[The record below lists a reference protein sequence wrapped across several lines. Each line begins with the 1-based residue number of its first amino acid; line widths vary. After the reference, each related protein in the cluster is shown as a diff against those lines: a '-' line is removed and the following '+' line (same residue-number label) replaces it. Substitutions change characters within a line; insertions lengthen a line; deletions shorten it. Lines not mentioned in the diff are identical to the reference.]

1 MCGIVGYIGDRD
13 CKDIIF
19 SGLKRLEYRGYD
31 SAGIAVLDRGK
42 IEFIKSSG
50 KLKELASMLDQLS
63 SSATSGIGHTRWA
76 THGSPSTINAHPHV
90 FGKLALIHNGII
102 ENYIDLKTGLELA
115 GISFH
120 TETDTEVALM
130 MLNKELEE
138 LEKTSGLTKSSSN
151 IKQAIINTTAKL
163 KGTYSFGVIYT
174 EEPDALYLVK
184 HGTPLAIGKGEEEMF
199 FASDVSAFV
208 EYTNHAVFLQ
218 DGEYARITKNSIEIF
233 NFSSEKVDHPVVEI
247 DIKSDELGKKGY
259 AHYMLK
265 EICEQPST
273 ISSIIEK
280 LIDKNNASINEKAL
294 GLDKIDIKGIKQVHV
309 IGCGTAF
316 YSGYTIKYALEELT
330 GISVNLELASEF
342 RYRGVYLDSSSFVIA
357 ISQSG
362 ETADTLAALKY
373 AKEKGAI
380 TYSIC
385 NVHYSSIP
393 READFTLYMDT
404 GPEIG
409 VASTKAFTGM
419 VLCNYLL
426 SIAIASKIS
435 TDSSSFKIDLGSILK
450 ELYQVPSLIEGI
462 ISSKEDIKQVSN
474 KYHESSNFLYIGRGS
489 HYAIAL
495 EGALKLK
502 EISYIHAE
510 GYAAG
515 ELKHGPIALIDKLM
529 PVVALIP
536 SDRYYPK
543 TESNME
549 EVKAREGR
557 VIGVGDKNKISKV
570 CDDVLNCYQL
580 KDSFL
585 QSILSVVVLQLFAY
599 YIASRRGTD
608 VDQPRNLAKSVTVE

>member
-1 MCGIVGYIGDRD
+1 MCGIVGYIGKKN
-13 CKDIIF
+13 CKQIIF
-19 SGLKRLEYRGYD
+19 NGLKRLEYRGYD
-31 SAGIAVLDRGK
+31 SAGIAVLDGGN
-42 IEFIKSSG
+42 IEFIKASG
-50 KLKELASMLDQLS
+50 KLKELEKLMDQLPN
-63 SSATSGIGHTRWA
+63 SAVSGIGHTRWA

-102 ENYIDLKTGLELA
+102 ENYGDLKTGLELA

-120 TETDTEVALM
+120 SETDTEVALM

-138 LEKTSGLTKSSSN
+138 VEKQVGHNPSN
-151 IKQAIINTTAKL
+151 IKQAIINTTSKL
-163 KGTYSFGVIYT
+163 KGTYSFGVIYS

-208 EYTNHAVFLQ
+208 EYTKKAVFLH
-218 DGEYARITKNSIEIF
+218 DGEFARISSSSIEVY
-233 NFSSEKVDHPVVEI
+233 NFSCQPVEHVFVDINMRSE
-247 DIKSDELGKKGY
+247 ELEKGGY

-265 EICEQPST
+265 EICEQPMVL
-273 ISSIIEK
+273 SSIIDR
-280 LIDKNNASINEKAL
+280 LVDKTNSCIKEEAL
-294 GLDKIDIKGIKQVHV
+294 GLDKIDVRGIRSVHV

-342 RYRGVYLDSSSFVIA
+342 RYRGVHLDPSSLVIA

-373 AKEKGAI
+373 AKEHGAK
-380 TYSIC
+380 TYCVC
-385 NVHYSSIP
+385 NVYYSSIP
-393 READFTLYMDT
+393 READFSLYMDA

-426 SIAIASKIS
+426 AIGIASRLKDKKNIYS
-435 TDSSSFKIDLGSILK
+435 KVGFSSMLK
-450 ELYQVPSLIEGI
+450 QMYYLPSLIEGI
-462 ISSKEDIKQVSN
+462 VSGREEIKEISN
-474 KYHESSNFLYIGRGS
+474 KYYNSSNFLYIGRGS
-489 HYAIAL
+489 HYSIAL

-515 ELKHGPIALIDKLM
+515 ELKHGPIALIDSSI

-536 SDRYYPK
+536 NDRYFPK

-549 EVKAREGR
+549 EVKARDGR
-557 VIGVGDKNKISKV
+557 VIGVGDREKISKV
-570 CDDVLNCYQL
+570 CESVLRCPQIEDPY
-580 KDSFL
+580 L
-585 QSILSVVVLQLFAY
+585 QSILSVIVLQLFAY
-599 YIASRRGTD
+599 YIANRRGTD